1 MLEQLIE
8 SHVSQ
13 LLETKLKKMSLSE
26 TKLSNF
32 TWFKNHFSWL
42 AAEFDQQISNFYLN
56 EVLVKAK
63 NIAISPTIKRELR
76 LYFWVMV
83 NGIDRLK
90 NNWEEIYSRAKILS
104 SPIINYFPYYQ
115 AKFKSR
121 ELNSKLTFD
130 SFTRHW
136 ENLIVARIVNYKLF
150 ATTQMRQKY
159 LTMWSN
165 NIKIINEVRHIVG
178 FAWNFFGRFWEGDL
192 NEFKKINLNTI
203 IQYSEIL
210 NKNPA
215 IIEIAR
221 LLGRW
226 KGISGLTTKQV
237 NEKIQIEYELK
248 PLGKWP
254 EEVVGITE
262 GKDLEHLLPLE
273 LVNLAIPELNAIFY
287 KKFVEEKLAITEFES
302 MDLFATE
309 YIVKEIVEV
318 PIPESEGPVILCID
332 TSKSMSNSPEI
343 IAKSIAL
350 AISKIALEA
359 KRPCYMINF
368 AGTFETY
375 DLSNLASS
383 IPNLIHFLGH
393 SFKGHTNINPAIS
406 HALAIMQ
413 TKAYRNADLLVV
425 SDFLVA
431 NITKS
436 NINLMLQL
444 QAVSA
449 NRFHAINIGY
459 AMGKN
464 NYQKYFTNYWYYDP
478 RDPFA
483 ARKIALN
490 LAKSK
495 SKIQS

>member
-1 MLEQLIE
+1 MEQWIA

-13 LLETKLKKMSLSE
+13 LLEVKLKKLFLTE
-26 TKLSNF
+26 TNLNNF
-32 TWFKNHFSWL
+32 AWFKKNFAWL

-56 EVLVKAK
+56 EVLTRSKS
-63 NIAISPTIKRELR
+63 ISISLLIKKELQ
-76 LYFWVMV
+76 LYFWVKV
-83 NGIDRLK
+83 NGIERLK
-90 NNWEEIYSRAKILS
+90 NNWQEIYNRAKAVA
-104 SPIINYFPYYQ
+104 SPIVNYFHYFQ
-115 AKFKSR
+115 DKFKDR
-121 ELNSKLTFD
+121 NLNSKLTFD
-130 SFTRHW
+130 SFLIYW
-136 ENLIVARIVNYKLF
+136 ESLIIERIVNYKLF
-150 ATTQMRQKY
+150 ATMQMRQKY

-165 NIKIINEVRHIVG
+165 NIKIINEVRHLVG

-192 NEFKKINLNTI
+192 NDFKKINLNTI
-203 IQYSEIL
+203 IQYGKIL
-210 NKNPA
+210 DKNPA

-226 KGISGLTTKQV
+226 KGVSGLIDKQV
-237 NEKIQIEYELK
+237 HQKVQLEYQLK

-302 MDLFATE
+302 MDLVATE
-309 YIVKEIVEV
+309 RLVEEIVEV
-318 PIPESEGPVILCID
+318 PIPESEGPFILCID

-343 IAKSIAL
+343 IAKSIGL
-350 AISKIALEA
+350 AISKIALQE

-368 AGTFETY
+368 SGKFETY
-375 DLSNLASS
+375 DLSNLVSS
-383 IPNLIHFLGH
+383 IPNLIYFLGH
-393 SFKGHTNINPAIS
+393 SFKGQTNINPAIS

-413 TKAYRNADLLVV
+413 TKTYRNADLLVV
-425 SDFLVA
+425 SDFLAA
-431 NITKS
+431 NISKN

-444 QAVSA
+444 QARA
-449 NRFHAINIGY
+449 NRFHAINIGSSML
-459 AMGKN
+459 AN
-464 NYQKYFTNYWYYDP
+464 NYKKYFTNYWYYDP

-490 LAKSK
+490 LTKNK
-495 SKIQS
+495 NKIHS

>member
-1 MLEQLIE
+1 MEELIE

-13 LLETKLKKMSLSE
+13 ILETKLKKMSLSE
-26 TKLSNF
+26 TNLSSF
-32 TWFKNHFSWL
+32 AWFKRNFAWL
-42 AAEFDQQISNFYLN
+42 APEFVQQISHFYLN
-56 EVLVKAK
+56 EVLEKSK
-63 NIAISPTIKRELR
+63 NIVISPIIKRELR
-76 LYFWVMV
+76 LYFWVMI

-90 NNWEEIYSRAKILS
+90 NNWQEIYTRAKTLDS
-104 SPIINYFPYYQ
+104 LMINYFHYFQ
-115 AKFKSR
+115 EKFKDR
-121 ELNSKLTFD
+121 KLNSKLTFD
-130 SFTRHW
+130 NFTRHW
-136 ENLIVARIVNYKLF
+136 ESLIVQRIVNYKLF
-150 ATTQMRQKY
+150 ETMQMRQKY

-165 NIKIINEVRHIVG
+165 NIKIINEVRHIIG

-192 NEFKKINLNTI
+192 NDFKKINLNTI
-203 IQYSEIL
+203 IQYGEIL

-226 KGISGLTTKQV
+226 KGISGLTEKQIHQKV
-237 NEKIQIEYELK
+237 QIEYELK

-254 EEVVGITE
+254 EEIVGITE

-273 LVNLAIPELNAIFY
+273 LVNFAIPELNAIFY

-302 MDLFATE
+302 MDLVATE
-309 YIVKEIVEV
+309 HLVEEVVEV
-318 PIPESEGPVILCID
+318 PIPESEGPFILCID
-332 TSKSMSNSPEI
+332 TSKSMSHSPEI

-350 AISKIALEA
+350 AISKIALQE

-368 AGTFETY
+368 SGKFETY
-375 DLSNLASS
+375 DLSNLVSS

-406 HALAIMQ
+406 HALTIMQ
-413 TKAYRNADLLVV
+413 SKTYHNADLLVV
-425 SDFLVA
+425 SDFLSA
-431 NITKS
+431 NITKN

-444 QAVSA
+444 KAKA
-449 NRFHAINIGY
+449 NRFHAINIDSSTLP
-459 AMGKN
+459 N
-464 NYQKYFTNYWYYDP
+464 NFKKYFTNYWHYDP

-490 LAKSK
+490 LAKTKNK
-495 SKIQS
+495 S